1 MTFGKVIES
10 LDIYNKLNP
19 WLIIGIVGCVIIA
32 WLLNT
37 VDSKWL
43 PVGCILFAI
52 AFGITVKGVW
62 NISFGMAVGI
72 LEIEIALLASS
83 LLLHFLL

>member
-32 WLLNT
+32 WLLNK

-43 PVGCILFAI
+43 PVDVFC
-52 AFGITVKGVW
+52 
-62 NISFGMAVGI
+62 
-72 LEIEIALLASS
+72 
-83 LLLHFLL
+83 LLLHLE